1 MPANA
6 VQNKINDLL
15 WFGETL
21 VAENGMGDRK
31 SNRTQCAGRLC
42 DIQPEL
48 VLVRLDQR
56 GDHLVEELVTGLLL
70 GPEAV
75 VIMRLPPK
83 PQRSEQCDNPAQ
95 SLLEDDYRCNEP
107 FLKAQA
113 RIDPG
118 ELIAGALAVKSI
130 LDNGIDQGLFR
141 GKRPED
147 GPLGDAGSLC
157 DLPGTDLPAESL
169 QQRLRGCNERGSAL
183 IER

>member
-15 WFGETL
+15 RPSQTL
-21 VAENGMGDRK
+21 VAEHGMSDRK
-31 SNRTQCAGRLC
+31 GNGTQSAGRLC
-42 DIQPEL
+42 DVQPEL
-48 VLVRLDQR
+48 ILVRFDQR
-56 GDHLVEELVTGLLL
+56 CDHIVEELVIGLLL
-70 GPEAV
+70 CPEAV

-118 ELIAGALAVKSI
+118 ELIAGAPAVKGI
-130 LDNGIDQGLFR
+130 LDNGVDQGLFR
-141 GKRPED
+141 GKGPED
-147 GPLGDAGSLC
+147 GPLSDTGSLR